1 MALISRHRQTC
12 GPPLPPS
19 AGFGCSGPFHVF
31 HLVIQTRCQ
40 NHPTPHPALLSS
52 LDPAINDSILSSTER
67 YEREVTAVGDTLIP
81 TKPTTPKQNKNK
93 TPTRYIHH
101 VYEALLCLDGFSD
114 QNRPPPNC
122 KLQHLVISSRFPLLS
137 GSLLLRPH
145 LSTYPILFDTFHFN
159 LIPHLTAPLIFDII
173 PSDRPTKVL
182 WTNLVGRLG
191 HSGSLD

>member
-114 QNRPPPNC
+114 QNRPPLIANC
-122 KLQHLVISSRFPLLS
+122 SIWLFLHGFLY
-137 GSLLLRPH
+137 SLD
-145 LSTYPILFDTFHFN
+145 LFYYDPTFRH
-159 LIPHLTAPLIFDII
+159 I
-173 PSDRPTKVL
+173 PSSSTL
-182 WTNLVGRLG
+182 FT
-191 HSGSLD
+191 ST